1 MSVKSVGIPGL
12 FGLTDAKPIFKDE
25 GILLGKASVINV
37 IGNAINAVLESG
49 VLTLTCNISEKYKG
63 IYANLAAL
71 ESAHP
76 TANSGDYALVDS
88 GEESNALAYFWDAD
102 DGWVTNDNYV
112 SLTDTDALTEGS
124 SNLYFTSARAIS
136 AVTST
141 INAAVASALE
151 PTINPQT
158 GTSYIIGT
166 VGTDNNGKTIL
177 HMDNAA
183 ANTPIL
189 TSAQTL
195 PISICQFGEG
205 VTTITAGAGVTSLTG
220 NLVFS
225 TRYQT
230 KTIYRVSAGVYN
242 VVG

>member
-1 MSVKSVGIPGL
+1 MMS
-12 FGLTDAKPIFKDE
+12 
-25 GILLGKASVINV
+25 
-37 IGNAINAVLESG
+37 
-49 VLTLTCNISEKYKG
+49 
-63 IYANLAAL
+63 NLAQKLNRLAL
-71 ESAHP
+71 AVKRLFTELSHKVDIVDFNALWKGVHSSEFALNNEHP
-76 TANSGDYALVDS
+76 TAAAGSYALVDA
-88 GEESNALAYFWDAD
+88 GEGEDAIFYWFDVD
-102 DGWVTNDNYV
+102 DGWITNGDSI
-112 SLTDTDALTEGS
+112 SLSSTDALVEGS
-124 SNLYFTSARAIS
+124 SNLYFTNARAIA

-141 INAAVASALE
+141 INAAITAALE

-158 GTSYIIGT
+158 GTSYTIGS

-177 HMDNAA
+177 HMDNPD

-195 PISICQFGEG
+195 PISICQFGAG
-205 VTTITAGAGVTSLTG
+205 VTTITAGAGVTALTG

-225 TRYQT
+225 AQHQV